1 MPAPDKIFLM
11 VDLLTPIVLTP
22 SLDIHGQ
29 VLLSLAAGIN
39 RFS

>member
-1 MPAPDKIFLM
+1 MPAPDKPYLV
-11 VDLLTPIVLTP
+11 VDILTPTVLTP
-22 SLDIHGQ
+22 SLDIRGQ